1 MKQHETHGVN
11 RTLNERSIS
20 QSSYMH
26 TVYLCMYADM
36 YMLRVVTVERHRVV
50 QAVRH
55 VSRNG

>member
-36 YMLRVVTVERHRVV
+36 YML
-50 QAVRH
+50 
-55 VSRNG
+55 